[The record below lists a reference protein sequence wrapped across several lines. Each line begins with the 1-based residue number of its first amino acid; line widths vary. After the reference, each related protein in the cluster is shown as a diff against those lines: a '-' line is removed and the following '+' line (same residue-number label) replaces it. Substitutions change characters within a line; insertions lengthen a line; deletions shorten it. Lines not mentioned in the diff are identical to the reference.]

1 MVEDT
6 RADSRASRGAIDFQ
20 NELNEAQRRA
30 ATASPGAYL
39 VIAGAGSG
47 KTRTLVY
54 RVAHLVEQGV
64 APESILLLT
73 FTRRAAQEML
83 RRASEVLDERCR
95 KVAGGTYHS
104 FANLVLRRYAQHVG
118 FDRGFTIIDR
128 SDAVDMI
135 GILRTEGGYDQK
147 GRRFPRADLI
157 LSLWSKHINTQK
169 PLEELL
175 DEEAPQFIDDL
186 AAIETLHRG
195 YEERKKKQNVMDY
208 DDLLIYLRRLLVEQ
222 PRVRKRLSSTY
233 SHILVDEYQDTN
245 RIQAHIAAL
254 LASGHGHIMVV
265 GDDAQSIYSF
275 RGADFRNIIDFPKIF
290 PDSETILLEQNY
302 RSTQPILSLGNAILE
317 KAREKYAKRL
327 FTEEPGD
334 QRPVFVRTNDEYSQA
349 QFVCETVLEL
359 REEGVPLQEIAV
371 LSRAAWHTNLLE
383 VELKSRNLPFRK
395 FGGLRFVEAAHV
407 KDVCAILK
415 LSLNPMDAAAW
426 FRVLQLFEGIGPK
439 TAQKIS
445 QAVLDASGDLDI
457 FEDDA
462 WRRPRYG
469 KSLRSLVSLVRKLE
483 GSPSNRLEQIFSRYQ
498 RWMQRKYDNSDQRL
512 RDLEA
517 LQVIAARYEEPEGFL
532 SDLAIDPPDFTRRQP
547 TDDPEDEWMTL
558 STVHSAKGLE
568 WKVVFVL
575 QMNAGRFPILSAVR
589 GSEGFEE
596 ERRLFY
602 VAVTRAKTQLFLVKP
617 EEVTSRGGF
626 HEVGELSPLIEEIER
641 FSELTEEKIWVDPAQ
656 QWPEADAES
665 SGEDEDRLR
674 RIQDY
679 FGGGGGYGG
688 GSDFG
693 VN

>member
-265 GDDAQSIYSF
+265 GDDAQC
-275 RGADFRNIIDFPKIF
+275 
-290 PDSETILLEQNY
+290 LL
-302 RSTQPILSLGNAILE
+302 LGIREELAAELRVELGVLRDILE
-317 KAREKYAKRL
+317 
-327 FTEEPGD
+327 
-334 QRPVFVRTNDEYSQA
+334 
-349 QFVCETVLEL
+349 
-359 REEGVPLQEIAV
+359 
-371 LSRAAWHTNLLE
+371 
-383 VELKSRNLPFRK
+383 
-395 FGGLRFVEAAHV
+395 FVEAQHVGEVGAHTV
-407 KDVCAILK
+407 D
-415 LSLNPMDAAAW
+415 
-426 FRVLQLFEGIGPK
+426 E
-439 TAQKIS
+439 T
-445 QAVLDASGDLDI
+445 
-457 FEDDA
+457 
-462 WRRPRYG
+462 RRR
-469 KSLRSLVSLVRKLE
+469 
-483 GSPSNRLEQIFSRYQ
+483 EQ
-498 RWMQRKYDNSDQRL
+498 
-512 RDLEA
+512 
-517 LQVIAARYEEPEGFL
+517 
-532 SDLAIDPPDFTRRQP
+532 AIDEITVRIFGRVGKEFRNLSSCRRQS
-547 TDDPEDEWMTL
+547 D
-558 STVHSAKGLE
+558 
-568 WKVVFVL
+568 
-575 QMNAGRFPILSAVR
+575 
-589 GSEGFEE
+589 
-596 ERRLFY
+596 
-602 VAVTRAKTQLFLVKP
+602 
-617 EEVTSRGGF
+617 
-626 HEVGELSPLIEEIER
+626 
-641 FSELTEEKIWVDPAQ
+641 KI
-656 QWPEADAES
+656 
-665 SGEDEDRLR
+665 
-674 RIQDY
+674 
-679 FGGGGGYGG
+679 
-688 GSDFG
+688 
-693 VN
+693 